1 MSKHIRTINLIG
13 GDEINV
19 YRDADGYHAE
29 YWSQE
34 DQSIARQ
41 SGDHATAEAAL
52 ERIEPWSDI
61 VEEKAK

>member
-1 MSKHIRTINLIG
+1 MSKIIRTINLAG

-34 DQSIARQ
+34 DQCIARQ
-41 SGDHATAEAAL
+41 SGDHKTIQAAL
-52 ERIEPWSDI
+52 DAIEPWSDI
-61 VEEKAK
+61 VVA